1 VYELTAEMKPIK
13 HYYTATDAE
22 VKAAIDKVANQGK
35 AKWISGPSRHLPTQ
49 YIAPSKLK
57 SLLYFSP

>member
-35 AKWISGPSRHLPTQ
+35 AK
-49 YIAPSKLK
+49 
-57 SLLYFSP
+57 

>member
-1 VYELTAEMKPIK
+1 MGVHFAAGIPVIYELNGELKPIK

-35 AKWISGPSRHLPTQ
+35 
-49 YIAPSKLK
+49 SK
-57 SLLYFSP
+57 